1 MELFTQRV
9 LFGIASH
16 AAVREHQISAQR
28 RNPHLSILRIFRS
41 LFDCLFPIFSPCTD
55 PALSWTPETGAPQ
68 LQHAASLHIQPEEV
82 EAAGLAFPSPQRSAE
97 FPNVF
102 HRSVVKEGKSWNC
115 NLHNTHGVCKQLNCR
130 AELQTL
136 PALWQVPT
144 PEEMGEYHYWCMCL
158 GGARMGRL

>member
-41 LFDCLFPIFSPCTD
+41 LLDCLFPIFSPCTD

-115 NLHNTHGVCKQLNCR
+115 NLHKTHGVCKHWT
-130 AELQTL
+130 AEQSYKLSPHSGKSQPLKKWENTTTD
-136 PALWQVPT
+136 V
-144 PEEMGEYHYWCMCL
+144 CV
-158 GGARMGRL
+158 